1 MAKKHLL
8 GPFDW
13 FLLIGIVACNIVNSI
28 MTNSFDIIG
37 TISSIAGIICVVLC
51 VNGSIVNYLFGLIN
65 VTLSAY
71 ICYKSQLWGAAALNG
86 LYYTP
91 MQFIGFFQWRKRLQS
106 GQSTIVVP
114 RKMDS
119 RGRYITAAIT
129 VVAIVACSLILVKF
143 GDAQPWQDGASTML
157 CVVAMILMVR
167 AYMEQWVPWNLS
179 NALFL
184 AMWVALLVKGEPH
197 SGPMVIMWS
206 FYLINS
212 IRGWIEWKKMVD
224 RQEAGEA
231 EAESTGLPQA
241 PSDN

>member
-13 FLLIGIVACNIVNSI
+13 FLLIGIVTCNVVNSI
-28 MTNSFDIIG
+28 MTNSFDVIG
-37 TISSIAGIICVVLC
+37 TISSIAGILCVVLC

-65 VTLSAY
+65 VTLYAY

-91 MQFIGFFQWRKRLQS
+91 MQFIGFFQWRKRLAG

-114 RKMDS
+114 RKMET
-119 RGRYITAAIT
+119 RGRIFTTLIC
-129 VVAIVACSLILVKF
+129 VASIIVCSLILSWT
-143 GDAQPWQDGASTML
+143 GDAKPWQDGASTML
-157 CVVAMILMVR
+157 CVVAMVLMVK

-212 IRGWIEWKKMVD
+212 IRGWIQWKKMVD
-224 RQEAGEA
+224 RQEQTA
-231 EAESTGLPQA
+231 ETAEG
-241 PSDN
+241 